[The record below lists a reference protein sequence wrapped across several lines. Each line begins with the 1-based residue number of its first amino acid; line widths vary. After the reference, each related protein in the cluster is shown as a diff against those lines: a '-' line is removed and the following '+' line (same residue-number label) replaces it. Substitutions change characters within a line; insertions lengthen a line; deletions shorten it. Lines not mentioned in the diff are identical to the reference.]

1 MMLLLDTHALI
12 WLFSDSCKIPAE
24 TRIAMMENDLC
35 VSMASLWEIGIKA
48 SLKKEEKRLNIKRSI
63 VEIAGMCDIQGI
75 DIIPI
80 TPEACEAV
88 KALPHIHEDPFDRM
102 IIAQAMLGGME
113 LVTKDENIWKYPG
126 VRRIW

>member
-1 MMLLLDTHALI
+1 MGDRNQG
-12 WLFSDSCKIPAE
+12 FFE
-24 TRIAMMENDLC
+24 
-35 VSMASLWEIGIKA
+35 
-48 SLKKEEKRLNIKRSI
+48 KEEKRLNIKRSI

-113 LVTKDENIWKYPG
+113 LVTKDENICKYPECG
-126 VRRIW
+126 EYGNQYSVDNAAFLH